1 MDVKVSI
8 IIPVYNAEKTIEKC
22 LESIINQKYEN
33 LEIILVNDGSTD
45 NSKEILEQ
53 YKEKDSRIILIN
65 KENTGVSDT
74 RNIGIEKATGD
85 YIMFVDADDTVEKN
99 ILKRNLSIIDEKKID
114 VLKYNYHI
122 VNSKK
127 GIIKNQ
133 ENYNKYAD
141 KILSENDIEAFIDDL
156 LESKFNGYVWTLIIK
171 KSIIQNVR
179 FNTQIGMKEDLLFY
193 IELLNNVKSMYFLNE
208 NLYNHYENDASVC
221 RSSKYYY
228 RNFEDYVKV
237 NKLLIDTLKEQNQY
251 TSSREENITISTILG
266 LESVF
271 YKLCRQHKVNIE
283 ELDKM
288 LDDINANKIIN
299 SDVNLSEI
307 KSQIKISIF
316 LIRKKKKYVLI
327 VFNKLRYILSIIKKK

>member
-1 MDVKVSI
+1 MGVKISI
-8 IIPVYNAEKTIEKC
+8 IIPVYNAEKTIERC
-22 LESIINQKYEN
+22 LESVINQKYEN

-53 YKEKDSRIILIN
+53 YKGKDSRIKLIN

-99 ILKRNLSIIDEKKID
+99 MVERILNIIDEKQID

-122 VNSKK
+122 VKHKK

-133 ENYNKYAD
+133 ENYDKYAN
-141 KILSENDIEAFIDDL
+141 KILSDSDMETFIDSL
-156 LESKFNGYVWTLIIK
+156 LEGNFNGYVWTLVIK

-193 IELLNNVKSMYFLNE
+193 IELLNNVKRFFFLNE
-208 NLYNHYENDASVC
+208 NLYNHYENDDSVC
-221 RSSKYYY
+221 RSNKYYY
-228 RNFEDYVKV
+228 KNFEDYAKV
-237 NKLLIDTLKEQNQY
+237 NNLLIETLKEQKKY
-251 TSSREENITISTILG
+251 TSKREDKITISTILG

-271 YKLCRQHKVNIE
+271 YKACRQHKVNME
-283 ELDKM
+283 ELDNM
-288 LDDINANKIIN
+288 LNNINANKIIN
-299 SDVNLSEI
+299 SDVNLAEI

-327 VFNKLRYILSIIKKK
+327 GFNKLRYILSTIRKK